1 LSNYDAVFDTL
12 GGENLAQ
19 AFSIVK
25 PGGQV
30 VSISGLPNARFAKEY
45 GLPRWKQG
53 LFRLVTHRLTRLEK
67 QSQVTYRFLF
77 MWPSGPELAIL
88 TQLIEQ
94 HQLQPIVDQTFAFQD
109 LNQALTALKLGHT
122 RGKIVVRMA

>member
-45 GLPRWKQG
+45 GLPRWKQA
-53 LFRLVTHRLTRLEK
+53 LFRLVTNRLTRLEK
-67 QSQVTYRFLF
+67 RSQVSYRFLF
-77 MWPSGPELAIL
+77 MWPSGTELATL

-109 LNQALTALKLGHT
+109 LNRALTALKLGHT